1 MIGCKRT
8 RRLEASRPGQRR
20 GRGPRAW
27 RTLRLCGA
35 AAAGVGAA
43 GCSRQSILT
52 THSKPAHDIA
62 LLWWWMLAAACVVFF
77 GAVALLFI
85 AYLRRKVPGLPFV
98 GERETLAQAMVLV
111 FGIAVPLVALVALFV
126 VADVYLVS
134 QTSAPDPRTTR
145 MTIHVIGHQWWW
157 EVRYPGTD
165 VVTANEIHIPIDTR
179 INLVATTADVIH
191 SFWVPALNRKID
203 MIPGRR
209 NRILLESDA
218 TGIFRGQCS
227 QFCGFQHAHMS
238 MRVFAQ
244 TPAKFRAWLSNQE
257 KPAASPVGPAAQLG
271 KRDFMS
277 DQCESCHT
285 IAGTAARGLV
295 GPNLTHL
302 ATRTSLAADMIPNT
316 PYWLRRWI
324 TNPQAIKPG
333 ARMPDLGLPRSQI
346 ADIVAYLDQLK

>member
-1 MIGCKRT
+1 MG
-8 RRLEASRPGQRR
+8 L
-20 GRGPRAW
+20 
-27 RTLRLCGA
+27 
-35 AAAGVGAA
+35 A

-62 LLWWWMLAAACVVFF
+62 LLWWWMLAAAFVVFF
-77 GAVALLFI
+77 GAVALLFL
-85 AYLRRKVPGLPFV
+85 AYLRRRVPGLPFV
-98 GERETLAQAMVLV
+98 GEREWAAQAMVLL
-111 FGIAVPLVALVALFV
+111 FGIGVPLVALVALFV
-126 VADVYLVS
+126 VADVYLVG
-134 QTSAPDPRTTR
+134 QTSAPAKRTTS

-157 EVRYPGTD
+157 QVEYPGTG
-165 VVTANEIHIPIDTR
+165 VTTANEIHIPIDTR

-209 NRILLESDA
+209 NRILLESNQ
-218 TGIFRGQCS
+218 TGVFRGQCS
-227 QFCGFQHAHMS
+227 QFCGFQHAHMA

-244 TPAKFRAWLSNQE
+244 TPARFHGWLANQE
-257 KPAASPVGPAAQLG
+257 KPAVSPVGAAAQQG
-271 KRDFMS
+271 ERDFMS

-285 IAGTAARGLV
+285 IAGTPARGLI

-302 ATRTSLAADMIPNT
+302 ASRTSLASDTIPNT

-324 TNPQAIKPG
+324 ANPQAIKPG
-333 ARMPDLGLPRSQI
+333 VRMPDLGLAQTQV